1 MSKVCT
7 VLYGMPGKT
16 EGLDDSSYIYMGF
29 EEGWRWT
36 YLLELFRLYKC
47 LRTRRRKLYLVHF
60 YSTNLILFGPIV
72 AYLAGVPS
80 IVTVTGFGRVFNNP
94 AFPYKGMQILYW
106 FLMKLSIRL
115 SQYSLFQNHADM
127 KFIEER
133 YPGQA
138 SKLIFIGSAV
148 DFPEIKDKDFFAP
161 KLRVLLIA
169 RVMPDKGIKD
179 FVRVAE
185 ELGNDLW
192 EFVLV
197 GPASKGY
204 DDLYKYVRTCHDRG
218 IISFKGECSSA
229 EVEFQLSQAHIFCF
243 PSYGEGLSRTML
255 EAGFAHLCP
264 VAYDI
269 SSNRDLV
276 VEGRGFLLPV
286 GDTSSVILT
295 LRRLFADRRLLST
308 CAHSYQSFITENYSM
323 DKYAERMD
331 SLLQDFQKRMHAHD
345 EYNSPNG
352 PLGS

>member
-1 MSKVCT
+1 MSKVCE
-7 VLYGMPGKT
+7 VLYGLPGKT
-16 EGLDDSSYIYMGF
+16 DGLDDSSYIYMGF

-36 YLLELFRLYKC
+36 YFLELFRLYQY
-47 LRTRRRKLYLVHF
+47 LRTQRRELYLVHF
-60 YSTNLILFGPIV
+60 YSTNLILFGPIM

-94 AFPYKGMQILYW
+94 AFPYKLMQVLYW
-106 FLMKLSIRL
+106 FLMKLSICL

-127 KFIEER
+127 ELVEER
-133 YPGQA
+133 YPRQA
-138 SKLIFIGSAV
+138 SKLVFIGSAV

-161 KLRVLLIA
+161 KLRVLLVA

-185 ELGNDLW
+185 ELDNDLW

-204 DDLYKYVRTCHDRG
+204 DDLYKYIRGCHDRG
-218 IISFKGECSSA
+218 VISYMGECSAA
-229 EVEFQLSQAHIFCF
+229 EVAFQLSQAHIFYF

-255 EAGFAHLCP
+255 EAGFARLCP
-264 VAYDI
+264 VAYNI
-269 SSNRDLV
+269 PANRDLV
-276 VEGRGFLLPV
+276 TEGRGFLLPV
-286 GDTSSVILT
+286 GDTSNVILT
-295 LRRLFADRRLLST
+295 LKRLFADRMLLSS

-331 SLLQDFQKRMHAHD
+331 SLLRDFQTRIPAHD
-345 EYNSPNG
+345 EYNSTNG